1 MDAKHATVKGQVIGG
16 AVTAPGLSATAA
28 PDRPTG
34 KTAEEIRVELAEAG
48 ARFLTSLGLEVR

>member
-1 MDAKHATVKGQVIGG
+1 M
-16 AVTAPGLSATAA
+16 TAPGLSATAA